1 MESLIKL
8 TENDNTFVVM
18 FGDKIKAY
26 REQQG
31 LKLKELAAKTLIDQT
46 LLSRFEKGAR
56 LPTDHQLNTL
66 ATELNTDLQ
75 ELRVH
80 WLAEKIVKVVQYEPI
95 AIEAMMVAEER
106 VEYLS
111 GKAALDL
118 PEISPRVRG
127 KLIQIDDLKEKWE
140 RKHPLG
146 PSHLKRLREYF
157 DIQYT
162 FESNRIEGNTLS
174 LRETD
179 LIVNKG
185 LTIGGK
191 SMQEHLEAVN
201 HAEAIDYVMD
211 LVLAKIDLN
220 KRNILDIHRLILKG
234 IDSENAGV
242 YRKVPVRI
250 SGSSN
255 ELPQPHRLDS
265 MMFDY
270 FQFYQ
275 SYCKKLHPVILAAE
289 MHERLV
295 SIHPF
300 IDGNG
305 RTARLV
311 MNLILLRHGY
321 TRANIKGSPESRAKY
336 YEALD
341 AVQSDAN
348 PEYFHELVADECL
361 ESLREHLELT

>member
-1 MESLIKL
+1 MTKIV
-8 TENDNTFVVM
+8 NTFVVM
-18 FGDKIKAY
+18 FGEKI
-26 REQQG
+26 REQREHQG
-31 LKLKELAAKTLIDQT
+31 LKLKELAARTLIDQT

-56 LPTDHQLNTL
+56 LPTEKQLAALTN
-66 ATELNTDLQ
+66 ELQADPQ

-111 GKAALDL
+111 GKAVLEL
-118 PEISPRVRG
+118 PKISSAAQS
-127 KLIQIDDLKEKWE
+127 KLLLLDDLKEQWKN
-140 RKHPLG
+140 KHPLG
-146 PSHLKRLREYF
+146 PSHLIRLREYF
-157 DIQYT
+157 DVQYT

-179 LIVNKG
+179 LIVNQG

-191 SMQEHLEAVN
+191 SMREHLEVVN
-201 HAEAIDYVMD
+201 HAEAIDYVTD
-211 LVLAKIDLN
+211 LVRQKLDLN
-220 KRNILDIHRLILKG
+220 RTNILDIHRLILKG
-234 IDSENAGV
+234 IDTENAGR

-250 SGSSN
+250 SGSN
-255 ELPQPHRLDS
+255 FDLPQPHQLEQL
-265 MMFDY
+265 MADY
-270 FQFYQ
+270 FQFYLLNH
-275 SYCKKLHPVILAAE
+275 KNLHPAILAAE

-305 RTARLV
+305 RTGRLV

-321 TRANIKGSPESRAKY
+321 TIANIKGSQESRSRY

-341 AVQSDAN
+341 AVQCDAN
-348 PEYFHELVADECL
+348 PELFYNLVLDECIA
-361 ESLREHLELT
+361 SLHAHLELT

>member
-1 MESLIKL
+1 
-8 TENDNTFVVM
+8 M
-18 FGDKIKAY
+18 FGEKIRVY

-31 LKLKELAAKTLIDQT
+31 LKLKELAALTLIDQT

-56 LPTDHQLNTL
+56 LPTDHQLTAL
-66 ATELNTDLQ
+66 ANELNTDLQ
-75 ELRVH
+75 ELRIH

-118 PEISPRVRG
+118 PKISPSVQNKLLRVD
-127 KLIQIDDLKEKWE
+127 QLKEQWQS
-140 RKHPLG
+140 KHPLG

-201 HAEAIDYVMD
+201 HAEAIDYVAD
-211 LVLAKIDLN
+211 LVTHKADLN
-220 KRNILDIHRLILKG
+220 RRSVLGMHQLILKG
-234 IDSENAGV
+234 IDTENAGC

-250 SGSSN
+250 SGSTN
-255 ELPQPHRLDS
+255 ELPQPHQLDS
-265 MMFDY
+265 LMLDY

-275 SYCKKLHPVILAAE
+275 FNHKKLHPVILAAE

-311 MNLILLRHGY
+311 MNLILLRYGY
-321 TRANIKGSPESRAKY
+321 TRANIKGSQKSRARY

-341 AVQSDAN
+341 AVQNEAN
-348 PEYFHELVADECL
+348 PEFFYDLVLDECI
-361 ESLREHLELT
+361 ESLTAHLELT